1 MEIKLKGLVDEDIV
15 NYRKTSMFL
24 IFPCCDFKCEKECGR
39 AVCQNSSLAKAQIV
53 SYDDKEIIKR
63 YIENPLTHAIVMG
76 GLEPFYSVESM
87 EQVCTLISLLR
98 DEYQC
103 DDDVVIYTG
112 YTEKEL
118 LGETGNLSIL
128 QQYLFQNIIETPNIV
143 IKFGRFRPDDVS
155 HYDSALGINL
165 ASLNQYAKRYCFN
178 EDMCE

>member
-1 MEIKLKGLVDEDIV
+1 
-15 NYRKTSMFL
+15 
-24 IFPCCDFKCEKECGR
+24 
-39 AVCQNSSLAKAQIV
+39 
-53 SYDDKEIIKR
+53 
-63 YIENPLTHAIVMG
+63 MG

-128 QQYLFQNIIETPNIV
+128 QQHLFQNIIETPNIV

-155 HYDSALGINL
+155 HYDSVLGINL

-178 EDMCE
+178 EDICE